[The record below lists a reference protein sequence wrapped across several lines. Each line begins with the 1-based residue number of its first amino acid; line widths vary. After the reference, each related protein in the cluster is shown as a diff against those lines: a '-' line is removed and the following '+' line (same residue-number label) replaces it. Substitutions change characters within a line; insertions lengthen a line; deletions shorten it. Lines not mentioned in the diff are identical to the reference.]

1 MNKPISCP
9 NCNNE
14 DITITIQY
22 KKSLLIRFLKFACI
36 ILLVF
41 TVITNMKE
49 IMQFNFYA
57 NNTNTNQ
64 SIITTSI
71 LLTAQQPIGTIFNPT
86 GPIIMS
92 QIIGWIF
99 FEILQQYVETK
110 PRIYYICKKCGK
122 IWHEDEEIN
131 Y

>member
-14 DITITIQY
+14 DIAITIQY

-71 LLTAQQPIGTIFNPT
+71 LLTAQQPIGIIFNPT